1 MANQLK
7 KEYLVL
13 SSVCDHQSKLGISST
28 FSLFM
33 DLATEHA
40 AKIDLG
46 SDRLAEYGL
55 FWVTVRTKV
64 RFHRRPAMMTNIQ
77 AETWPE
83 APGKISCNRYYIL
96 RDGDDVLVE
105 GKSEWAM
112 MELASGRPHRLADVY
127 PADMMH
133 MSDTVCD
140 GMYARVPDV
149 FADAPI
155 WAQYRISS
163 SDIDL
168 GQHMNNAAYLRM
180 VFGAF
185 SCAELDAMQIKE
197 VDINFR
203 LPCLEGE
210 ELTLRRVAK
219 ENMTDIGI
227 FRPDGKLAATVR
239 ILCSEV

>member
-1 MANQLK
+1 MENRLQ

-13 SSVCDHQSKLGISST
+13 SSVCDHRSRLGIPAV

-40 AKIDLG
+40 AQIRLG
-46 SDRLAEYGL
+46 SDRLAEHGL

-64 RFHRRPAMMTNIQ
+64 RFHRRPAMMETVT

-83 APGKISCNRYYIL
+83 APGKIGCNRYYLL
-96 RDGDDVLVE
+96 RDGEEVLVE

-112 MELASGRPHRLADVY
+112 MELSTGRPHRIAEVY
-127 PADMMH
+127 PQDLVH
-133 MSDTVCD
+133 LTDTVCD
-140 GMYARVPDV
+140 GIYARVPDV
-149 FADAPI
+149 FSEAPEF
-155 WAQYRISS
+155 ARHRITS

-185 SCAELDAMQIKE
+185 SCAELDAMQVRE
-197 VDINFR
+197 VDINYR

-210 ELTLRRVAK
+210 ELTLRRVT
-219 ENMTDIGI
+219 NGNTIDIGV
-227 FRPDGKLAATVR
+227 FRADGKLATTVR
-239 ILCSEV
+239 ILCGE